1 MKKYRQ
7 KGPDFVLEED
17 LPDNLRTVQNASSLL
32 RDEYEAVFRKGLLEP
47 KNYFK
52 TDKKSRVP
60 AIKFRQK
67 FDPYFKSEWEDVET
81 ALNVNNWTKKKKNN

>member
-7 KGPDFVLEED
+7 KGPDFILEED

-32 RDEYEAVFRKGLLEP
+32 RDEYESVFRKGMLEP

-81 ALNVNNWTKKKKNN
+81 ALNVTN